1 MWKVTYAIDTLDPK
15 PDVSHFEEQWEALEF
30 ASDEMQRRVD
40 FQVQHSPYAMSEE
53 DVRAIEEHETQLI
66 GISLVEEKDR

>member
-1 MWKVTYAIDTLDPK
+1 MWKVTYAIDSLDSQ
-15 PDVSHFEEQWEALEF
+15 PDIIHFEEQWEALEF

-40 FQVQHSPYAMSEE
+40 FQVQHSTYALSEE

-66 GISLVEEKDR
+66 RIDSVEAAS